1 MTRVEVTE
9 ESNGAVMTVDE
20 SLIPGVPVM
29 CNVLPISDRCH
40 MVTWEPARRIPKED
54 WKLERETGTWAR
66 PGTR

>member
-9 ESNGAVMTVDE
+9 ESNGAVTTVDE

-40 MVTWEPARRIPKED
+40 MVTWEPARSQED
-54 WKLERETGTWAR
+54 PEGRLE
-66 PGTR
+66 TRT